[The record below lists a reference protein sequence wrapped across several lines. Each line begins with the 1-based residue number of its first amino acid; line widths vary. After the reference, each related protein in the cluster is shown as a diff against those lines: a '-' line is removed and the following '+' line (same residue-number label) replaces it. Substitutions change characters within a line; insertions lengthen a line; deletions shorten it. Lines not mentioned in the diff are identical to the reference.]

1 MRFHEI
7 NWYEVGRRIRQVR
20 KKLGY
25 EQWEMAQIVG
35 CKKTS
40 LVKFEQGERVNS
52 TQTLVNIANVG
63 NVSIDWLILGDKEIL
78 RKNMKPLGKPLGQ
91 PLMQPLVQSM
101 VRY

>member
-1 MRFHEI
+1 MRLHEI

-78 RKNMKPLGKPLGQ
+78 RKNMKPLAK
-91 PLMQPLVQSM
+91 PLMQSLVQSLA
-101 VRY
+101 RN

>member
-1 MRFHEI
+1 MGNGSNR
-7 NWYEVGRRIRQVR
+7 
-20 KKLGY
+20 
-25 EQWEMAQIVG
+25 

-91 PLMQPLVQSM
+91 PLMQSLVQPLG
-101 VRY
+101 RY